1 MGQFL
6 FDVLDFLDE
15 VDIVFVQFGLGVDD
29 GDDS

>member
-15 VDIVFVQFGLGVDD
+15 VDIIFVQFGLGVDD